1 MAYALYAPCLLI
13 AAISITLKENVI
25 STQHLPLVI
34 AGPIVRK
41 VTSNLCY
48 IWVVT
53 SSADAP
59 SLTLS
64 HDEAPIDGDRQSE
77 TICVGTHA
85 FIHLLS
91 FSASKPFSDC
101 ARISYQLHFDN
112 EEQQARWHKEQQAL
126 LYTGQS
132 TLSFHFTETPKTIL
146 HGSCRKPHFH
156 SDDALAQVDTLHEHA
171 FKQKSSFPDLL
182 LMTGDQ
188 IYADDV
194 AGPMLKAIHSVIARL
209 GLFHETLEG
218 AVVSNTQ
225 ELATHPH
232 GYYERE
238 QLLPQISTNT
248 VLSSLFFGAK
258 KKPVFTSVN
267 AQNHLIG
274 SAEIIA
280 MYLLVWSDTLWA
292 EITIDNDGIPDKYSA
307 TFDKENEALKGFVK
321 QLPQV
326 RRALAH
332 IPTYMIFDD
341 HDVTDDWNLTRGW
354 EQEVYGNPLSKR
366 MIGNALIGYLL
377 CQGWGNAPKKVTALI
392 EKVKQSTGEQGIAQH
407 DEIIDD
413 LLDFDQWHYRLDT
426 TPPIEVL
433 DTRTQRWRSES
444 DMNKPSGLMDW
455 EALCDFQHSII
466 GKESVIV
473 VSAAPIY
480 GVKVIEAI
488 QKVFT
493 FFGKALTVDAE
504 NWMAHKGTANVML
517 NIFRHYKTP
526 PEFIILSGDV
536 HYSFVYDVRLRFRR
550 NSPHI
555 TQFTCSGLK
564 NAFPDGLIKWLDRL
578 NRILYRSKS
587 PLNLFTRRRNMSV
600 KAREPSMGYGE
611 LFNGCAIGVLKISH
625 KNTDVQCKAL
635 LSNGKEVEFP
645 TSKND

>member
-1 MAYALYAPCLLI
+1 MP
-13 AAISITLKENVI
+13 
-25 STQHLPLVI
+25 QVI

-41 VTSNLCY
+41 VTSTECH

-53 SSADAP
+53 SNADSPTLNLSANEVVV
-59 SLTLS
+59 S
-64 HDEAPIDGDRQSE
+64 GNCQRE
-77 TICVGTHA
+77 TIRVGKYA

-91 FSASKPFSDC
+91 FTSSEPFDDTARIGYSLSFSDD
-101 ARISYQLHFDN
+101 A
-112 EEQQARWHKEQQAL
+112 QQASWENEQRGL
-126 LYTGQS
+126 LYDGQS
-132 TLSFHFTETPKTIL
+132 SLCFHYTETPETIL

-156 SDDALAQVDTLHEHA
+156 SDDALAQVDVLHKNA
-171 FKQKSSFPDLL
+171 FKKQNDFPDLL

-194 AGPMLKAIHSVIARL
+194 AGPMLKAIHSVIDRL
-209 GLFHETLEG
+209 GLYHEALEG
-218 AVVSNTQ
+218 AVVTNTN
-225 ELATHPH
+225 ELATHEH

-238 QLLPQISTNT
+238 QLLPQIATNT
-248 VLSSLFFGAK
+248 VLSSIFFGAK

-292 EITIDNDGIPDKYSA
+292 DINIDKDGIPPKYHA
-307 TFDKENEALKGFVK
+307 IFDKEHEALNGFVK

-377 CQGWGNAPKKVTALI
+377 CQGWGNAPKKVAPLI
-392 EKVKQSTGEQGIAQH
+392 AKVQESMGESGLNSH

-444 DMNKPSGLMDW
+444 NMNKPSGLMDW

-504 NWMAHKGTANVML
+504 NWMAHKGTANVIL

-526 PEFIILSGDV
+526 PDFIILSGDV

-578 NRILYRSKS
+578 NRVLYRSKS

-600 KAREPSMGYGE
+600 KAREPSLGYGE
-611 LFNGCAIGVLKISH
+611 LFNGCAIGVLIISQ
-625 KNTDVQCKAL
+625 KTTDVQCKAL

-645 TSKND
+645 ASKDD

>member
-1 MAYALYAPCLLI
+1 MP
-13 AAISITLKENVI
+13 
-25 STQHLPLVI
+25 QVI

-41 VTSNLCY
+41 VTSTECH

-53 SSADAP
+53 SNADSPTLNLSANEVVV
-59 SLTLS
+59 S
-64 HDEAPIDGDRQSE
+64 GNCQRE
-77 TICVGTHA
+77 TIRVGKYA

-91 FSASKPFSDC
+91 FTSSEPFEDTTRIGYSLSFSDD
-101 ARISYQLHFDN
+101 A
-112 EEQQARWHKEQQAL
+112 QQASWENEQRGL
-126 LYTGQS
+126 LYDGQS
-132 TLSFHFTETPKTIL
+132 SLCFHYTETPETIL

-156 SDDALAQVDTLHEHA
+156 SDDALAQVDVLHKNA
-171 FKQKSSFPDLL
+171 FKKQNDFPDLL

-194 AGPMLKAIHSVIARL
+194 AGPMLKAIHSVIDRL
-209 GLFHETLEG
+209 GLYHEALEG
-218 AVVSNTQ
+218 AVITNTN
-225 ELATHPH
+225 ELATHEH

-238 QLLPQISTNT
+238 QLLPQIATNT
-248 VLSSLFFGAK
+248 VLSSIFFGAK

-292 EITIDNDGIPDKYSA
+292 DINIDKDGIPPKYLA
-307 TFDKENEALKGFVK
+307 IFDKEHEALNGFVK

-332 IPTYMIFDD
+332 IPSYMIFDD

-377 CQGWGNAPKKVTALI
+377 CQGWGNAPKKVAPLI
-392 EKVKQSTGEQGIAQH
+392 AKVQESMGESGLNSH

-444 DMNKPSGLMDW
+444 NMNKPSGLMDW

-466 GKESVIV
+466 GKKSVIV

-504 NWMAHKGTANVML
+504 NWMAHKGTANVIL

-526 PEFIILSGDV
+526 PDFIILSGDV

-578 NRILYRSKS
+578 NRVLYRSKS

-600 KAREPSMGYGE
+600 KAREPSLGYGE
-611 LFNGCAIGVLKISH
+611 LFNGCAIGVLKISQ

-645 TSKND
+645 ASKDD

>member
-1 MAYALYAPCLLI
+1 MP
-13 AAISITLKENVI
+13 
-25 STQHLPLVI
+25 QVI

-41 VTSNLCY
+41 VTSTECH

-53 SSADAP
+53 SNADSPALNLSANEVVV
-59 SLTLS
+59 S
-64 HDEAPIDGDRQSE
+64 GNCQRE
-77 TICVGTHA
+77 TIRVGKYA

-91 FSASKPFSDC
+91 FTSSEPFEDTARIGYSLSFSDD
-101 ARISYQLHFDN
+101 A
-112 EEQQARWHKEQQAL
+112 QQASWENEQRGL
-126 LYTGQS
+126 LYDGQS
-132 TLSFHFTETPKTIL
+132 SLCFHYTETPETIL

-156 SDDALAQVDTLHEHA
+156 SDDALAQVDVLHKNA
-171 FKQKSSFPDLL
+171 FKKQNDFPDLL

-194 AGPMLKAIHSVIARL
+194 AGPMLKAIHSVIDRL
-209 GLFHETLEG
+209 GLYHEALEG
-218 AVVSNTQ
+218 AVVTNTN
-225 ELATHPH
+225 ELATHEH

-238 QLLPQISTNT
+238 QLLPQIATNT
-248 VLSSLFFGAK
+248 VLSSIFFGAK

-292 EITIDNDGIPDKYSA
+292 DINIDKDGIPPKYHVI
-307 TFDKENEALKGFVK
+307 FDKEHEALNGFVK

-377 CQGWGNAPKKVTALI
+377 CQGWGNAPKKVAPLI
-392 EKVKQSTGEQGIAQH
+392 AKVQESMGESGLNSH

-444 DMNKPSGLMDW
+444 NMNKPSGLMDW

-504 NWMAHKGTANVML
+504 NWMAHKGTANVIL

-526 PEFIILSGDV
+526 PDFIILSGDV

-578 NRILYRSKS
+578 NRVLYRSKS

-600 KAREPSMGYGE
+600 KAREPSLGYGE
-611 LFNGCAIGVLKISH
+611 LFNGCAIGVLKISQ

-645 TSKND
+645 ASKDD

>member
-1 MAYALYAPCLLI
+1 
-13 AAISITLKENVI
+13 
-25 STQHLPLVI
+25 LPQVI

-41 VTSNLCY
+41 VTSTECH

-53 SSADAP
+53 SNADSPALNLSANEVVV
-59 SLTLS
+59 S
-64 HDEAPIDGDRQSE
+64 GNCQRE
-77 TICVGTHA
+77 TIRVGKYA

-91 FSASKPFSDC
+91 FTSSEPFEDTARIGYSLSFSDD
-101 ARISYQLHFDN
+101 A
-112 EEQQARWHKEQQAL
+112 QQASWENEQRGL
-126 LYTGQS
+126 LYDGQS
-132 TLSFHFTETPKTIL
+132 SLCFHYTETPETIL

-156 SDDALAQVDTLHEHA
+156 SDDALAQVDVLHKNA
-171 FKQKSSFPDLL
+171 FKKQNDFPDLL

-194 AGPMLKAIHSVIARL
+194 AGPMLKAIHSVIDRL
-209 GLFHETLEG
+209 GLYHEALEG
-218 AVVSNTQ
+218 AVVTNTN
-225 ELATHPH
+225 ELATHEH

-238 QLLPQISTNT
+238 QLLPQIATNT
-248 VLSSLFFGAK
+248 VLSSIFFGAK

-292 EITIDNDGIPDKYSA
+292 DINIDKDGIPPKYHVI
-307 TFDKENEALKGFVK
+307 FDKEHEALNGFVK

-377 CQGWGNAPKKVTALI
+377 CQGWGNAPKKVAPLI
-392 EKVKQSTGEQGIAQH
+392 AKVQESMGESGLNSH

-444 DMNKPSGLMDW
+444 NMNKPSGLMDW

-504 NWMAHKGTANVML
+504 NWMAHKGTANVIL

-526 PEFIILSGDV
+526 PDFIILSGDV

-578 NRILYRSKS
+578 NRVLYRSKS

-600 KAREPSMGYGE
+600 KAREPSLGYGE
-611 LFNGCAIGVLKISH
+611 LFNGCAIGVLKISQ

-645 TSKND
+645 ASKDD

>member
-1 MAYALYAPCLLI
+1 MP
-13 AAISITLKENVI
+13 
-25 STQHLPLVI
+25 QVI

-41 VTSNLCY
+41 VTSTECH

-53 SSADAP
+53 SNADSPTLNLSANEVVV
-59 SLTLS
+59 S
-64 HDEAPIDGDRQSE
+64 GNCQRE
-77 TICVGTHA
+77 TIRVGKYA

-91 FSASKPFSDC
+91 FTSSEPFEDTARIGYSLSFSDD
-101 ARISYQLHFDN
+101 A
-112 EEQQARWHKEQQAL
+112 QQASWENEQRGL
-126 LYTGQS
+126 LYDGQPS
-132 TLSFHFTETPKTIL
+132 LCFHYTETPETIL

-156 SDDALAQVDTLHEHA
+156 SDDALAQVDVLHKNA
-171 FKQKSSFPDLL
+171 FKKQDDFPDLL

-194 AGPMLKAIHSVIARL
+194 AGPMLKAIHSVIDRL
-209 GLFHETLEG
+209 GLYHEALEG
-218 AVVSNTQ
+218 AVVTNTN
-225 ELATHPH
+225 ELATHEH

-238 QLLPQISTNT
+238 QLLPQIATNT
-248 VLSSLFFGAK
+248 VLSSIFFGAK

-274 SAEIIA
+274 SSEIIA

-292 EITIDNDGIPDKYSA
+292 DINIDKDGLPPKYHA
-307 TFDKENEALKGFVK
+307 IFDKEHEALNGFVK

-377 CQGWGNAPKKVTALI
+377 CQGWGNAPKKVAPLI
-392 EKVKQSTGEQGIAQH
+392 AKVQESMGESGLNSH

-444 DMNKPSGLMDW
+444 NMNKPSGLMDW

-504 NWMAHKGTANVML
+504 NWMAHKGTANVIL

-526 PEFIILSGDV
+526 PDFIILSGDV

-578 NRILYRSKS
+578 NRVLYRSKS

-600 KAREPSMGYGE
+600 KAREPSLGYGE
-611 LFNGCAIGVLKISH
+611 LFNGCAIGVLKISQ

-645 TSKND
+645 ASKDD

>member
-1 MAYALYAPCLLI
+1 MP
-13 AAISITLKENVI
+13 
-25 STQHLPLVI
+25 QVI

-41 VTSNLCY
+41 VTSTECH

-53 SSADAP
+53 SNADSPALNLSANEVVV
-59 SLTLS
+59 S
-64 HDEAPIDGDRQSE
+64 GNCQRE
-77 TICVGTHA
+77 TIRVGKYA

-91 FSASKPFSDC
+91 FTSSEPFEDTARIGYSLSFSDD
-101 ARISYQLHFDN
+101 A
-112 EEQQARWHKEQQAL
+112 QQASWENEQRGL
-126 LYTGQS
+126 LYDGQS
-132 TLSFHFTETPKTIL
+132 SLCFHYTETPETIL

-156 SDDALAQVDTLHEHA
+156 SDDALAQVDVLHKNA
-171 FKQKSSFPDLL
+171 FKKQNDFPDLL

-194 AGPMLKAIHSVIARL
+194 AGPMLKAIHSVIDRL
-209 GLFHETLEG
+209 GLYHEALEG
-218 AVVSNTQ
+218 AVVTNTN
-225 ELATHPH
+225 ELATHEH

-238 QLLPQISTNT
+238 QLLPQIATNT
-248 VLSSLFFGAK
+248 VLSSIFFGAK

-292 EITIDNDGIPDKYSA
+292 DINIDKDGIPPKYHA
-307 TFDKENEALKGFVK
+307 IFDKEHEALNGFVK

-377 CQGWGNAPKKVTALI
+377 CQGWGNAPKKVAPLI
-392 EKVKQSTGEQGIAQH
+392 AKVQESMGESGLNSH

-444 DMNKPSGLMDW
+444 NMNKPSGLMDW

-466 GKESVIV
+466 GKKSVIV

-504 NWMAHKGTANVML
+504 NWMAHKGTANVIL

-526 PEFIILSGDV
+526 PDFIILSGDV

-578 NRILYRSKS
+578 NRVLYRSKS

-600 KAREPSMGYGE
+600 KAREPSLGYGE
-611 LFNGCAIGVLKISH
+611 LFNGCAIGVLKISQ

-635 LSNGKEVEFP
+635 LSNGNEVEFP
-645 TSKND
+645 ASKDD

>member
-1 MAYALYAPCLLI
+1 M
-13 AAISITLKENVI
+13 T
-25 STQHLPLVI
+25 STECH
-34 AGPIVRK
+34 
-41 VTSNLCY
+41 

-53 SSADAP
+53 SNADSPTLNLSANEVVV
-59 SLTLS
+59 S
-64 HDEAPIDGDRQSE
+64 GNCQRE
-77 TICVGTHA
+77 TIRVGKYA

-91 FSASKPFSDC
+91 FTSSEPFEDTARIGYSLSFSDD
-101 ARISYQLHFDN
+101 A
-112 EEQQARWHKEQQAL
+112 QQASWENEQRGL
-126 LYTGQS
+126 LYDGQS
-132 TLSFHFTETPKTIL
+132 SLCFHYTETPETIL

-156 SDDALAQVDTLHEHA
+156 SDDALAQVDVLHKNA
-171 FKQKSSFPDLL
+171 FKKQNDFPDLL

-194 AGPMLKAIHSVIARL
+194 AGPMLKAIHSVIDRL
-209 GLFHETLEG
+209 GLYHEALEG
-218 AVVSNTQ
+218 AVVTNTN
-225 ELATHPH
+225 ELATHEH

-238 QLLPQISTNT
+238 QLLPQIATNT
-248 VLSSLFFGAK
+248 VLSSIFFGAK

-292 EITIDNDGIPDKYSA
+292 DINIDKDGIPPKYHA
-307 TFDKENEALKGFVK
+307 IFDKEHEALNGFVK

-377 CQGWGNAPKKVTALI
+377 CQGWGNAPKKVAPLI
-392 EKVKQSTGEQGIAQH
+392 AKVQESMGESGLNSH
-407 DEIIDD
+407 DEVIDD

-444 DMNKPSGLMDW
+444 NMNKPSGLMDW

-504 NWMAHKGTANVML
+504 NWMAHKGTANVIL

-526 PEFIILSGDV
+526 PDFIILSGDV

-578 NRILYRSKS
+578 NRVLYRSKS

-600 KAREPSMGYGE
+600 KAREPSLGYGE
-611 LFNGCAIGVLKISH
+611 LFNGCAIGVLKISQ

-645 TSKND
+645 ASKDD

>member
-1 MAYALYAPCLLI
+1 M
-13 AAISITLKENVI
+13 SEESVI
-25 STQHLPLVI
+25 STQQLPQVI

-41 VTSNLCY
+41 VTSNSCHVWL
-48 IWVVT
+48 V
-53 SSADAP
+53 SSNADAP
-59 SLTLS
+59 SLSLS
-64 HDEAPIDGDRQSE
+64 HGDSVLAGDSQSD
-77 TICVGTHA
+77 TVRVGKHA
-85 FIHLLS
+85 FIHLVT
-91 FSASKPFSDC
+91 FSASTSFKDRE
-101 ARISYQLHFDN
+101 RINYKLIFNDH
-112 EEQQARWHKEQQAL
+112 QQQNAWEKEQRAL
-126 LYTGQS
+126 LYKDQAS
-132 TLSFHFTETPKTIL
+132 LSFHYTGTPETIL

-156 SDDALAQVDTLHEHA
+156 GDDALVQVDNLHKIA
-171 FKQKSSFPDLL
+171 FEEKASFPDLL

-194 AGPMLKAIHSVIARL
+194 AGPMLKAIHCVIARL
-209 GLFHETLEG
+209 GLYHEALEG
-218 AVVSNTQ
+218 AVVNNTSD
-225 ELATHPH
+225 LATHEH
-232 GYYERE
+232 GFYERE
-238 QLLPQISTNT
+238 QLLPQIATNT
-248 VLSSLFFGAK
+248 VLSSIFFGAK

-280 MYLLVWSDTLWA
+280 MYLLVWSDTLWPD
-292 EITIDNDGIPDKYSA
+292 IVIDKDGIPEKYNA
-307 TFDKENEALKGFVK
+307 IFDKENEALTGFVK
-321 QLPQV
+321 PLLQV

-332 IPTYMIFDD
+332 VPTYMIFDD

-377 CQGWGNAPKKVTALI
+377 CQGWGNAPEKVTSLI
-392 EKVKQSTGEQGIAQH
+392 QKVKASLDKQGLAAHNGIV
-407 DEIIDD
+407 DE
-413 LLDFDQWHYRLDT
+413 LLDFDQWHYRIDT

-444 DMNKPSGLMDW
+444 NMNKPSGLMDW

-504 NWMAHKGTANVML
+504 NWMAHKGTANVIL

-578 NRILYRSKS
+578 NRVLYRSKS
-587 PLNLFTRRRNMSV
+587 PLNVFTRRRNMSV

-611 LFNGCAIGVLKISH
+611 LFNGCAIGVLKISQ

-645 TSKND
+645 TSKDD

>member
-1 MAYALYAPCLLI
+1 MP
-13 AAISITLKENVI
+13 
-25 STQHLPLVI
+25 QVI

-41 VTSNLCY
+41 VTSTECH

-53 SSADAP
+53 SNADSPTLNLSANEVVV
-59 SLTLS
+59 S
-64 HDEAPIDGDRQSE
+64 GNCQRE
-77 TICVGTHA
+77 TIRVGKYA

-91 FSASKPFSDC
+91 FTSSEPFEDTARIGYSLSFSDD
-101 ARISYQLHFDN
+101 A
-112 EEQQARWHKEQQAL
+112 QQASWENEQRGL
-126 LYTGQS
+126 LYDGQS
-132 TLSFHFTETPKTIL
+132 SLCFHYTETPETIL

-156 SDDALAQVDTLHEHA
+156 SDDALAQVDVLHKNA
-171 FKQKSSFPDLL
+171 FKKQNDFPDLL

-194 AGPMLKAIHSVIARL
+194 AGPMLKAIHSVIDRL
-209 GLFHETLEG
+209 GLYHEALEG
-218 AVVSNTQ
+218 AVVTNTN
-225 ELATHPH
+225 ELATHEH

-238 QLLPQISTNT
+238 QLLPQIATNT
-248 VLSSLFFGAK
+248 VLSSIFFGAK

-292 EITIDNDGIPDKYSA
+292 DINIDKDGIPPKYHA
-307 TFDKENEALKGFVK
+307 IFDKEHEALNGFVK

-377 CQGWGNAPKKVTALI
+377 CQGWGNAPKKVAPLI
-392 EKVKQSTGEQGIAQH
+392 AKVQESMEESGLNSH
-407 DEIIDD
+407 DEIIDE

-444 DMNKPSGLMDW
+444 NMNKPSGLMDW

-504 NWMAHKGTANVML
+504 NWMAHKGTANVIL

-526 PEFIILSGDV
+526 PDFIILSGDV

-578 NRILYRSKS
+578 NRVLYRSKS

-600 KAREPSMGYGE
+600 KAREPSLGYGE
-611 LFNGCAIGVLKISH
+611 LFNGCAIGVLKISQ

-645 TSKND
+645 ASKDD

>member
-1 MAYALYAPCLLI
+1 M
-13 AAISITLKENVI
+13 T
-25 STQHLPLVI
+25 STECH
-34 AGPIVRK
+34 
-41 VTSNLCY
+41 

-53 SSADAP
+53 SNADSPALNLSANEVVV
-59 SLTLS
+59 S
-64 HDEAPIDGDRQSE
+64 GNCQRE
-77 TICVGTHA
+77 TIRVGKYA

-91 FSASKPFSDC
+91 FTSSEPFEDTARIGYSLSFSDD
-101 ARISYQLHFDN
+101 A
-112 EEQQARWHKEQQAL
+112 QQASWENEQRGL
-126 LYTGQS
+126 LYDGQPS
-132 TLSFHFTETPKTIL
+132 LCFHYTETPETIL

-156 SDDALAQVDTLHEHA
+156 SDDALAQVDVLHKNA
-171 FKQKSSFPDLL
+171 FKKQNDFPDLL

-194 AGPMLKAIHSVIARL
+194 AGPMLKAIHSVIDRL
-209 GLFHETLEG
+209 GLYHEALEG
-218 AVVSNTQ
+218 AVVTNTN
-225 ELATHPH
+225 ELATHEH

-238 QLLPQISTNT
+238 QLLPQIATNT
-248 VLSSLFFGAK
+248 VLSSIFFGAK

-292 EITIDNDGIPDKYSA
+292 DINIDKDGIPPKYHA
-307 TFDKENEALKGFVK
+307 IFDKEHESLNGFVK

-377 CQGWGNAPKKVTALI
+377 CQGWGNAPKKVAPLI
-392 EKVKQSTGEQGIAQH
+392 AKVQESMGESGLNSH

-444 DMNKPSGLMDW
+444 NMNKPSGLMDW

-504 NWMAHKGTANVML
+504 NWMAHKGTANVIL

-526 PEFIILSGDV
+526 PDFIILSGDV

-564 NAFPDGLIKWLDRL
+564 NAFPDELIKWLDRL
-578 NRILYRSKS
+578 NRVLYRSKS

-600 KAREPSMGYGE
+600 KAREPSLGYGE
-611 LFNGCAIGVLKISH
+611 LFNGCAIGVLKISQ

-645 TSKND
+645 ASKDD

>member
-1 MAYALYAPCLLI
+1 
-13 AAISITLKENVI
+13 
-25 STQHLPLVI
+25 LPQVI

-41 VTSNLCY
+41 VTSTECH

-53 SSADAP
+53 SNADSPTLNLSANEVVV
-59 SLTLS
+59 S
-64 HDEAPIDGDRQSE
+64 GNCQRE
-77 TICVGTHA
+77 TIRVGKYA

-91 FSASKPFSDC
+91 FTSSEPFEDTARIGYSLSFSDD
-101 ARISYQLHFDN
+101 A
-112 EEQQARWHKEQQAL
+112 QQASWENEQRGL
-126 LYTGQS
+126 LYDGQS
-132 TLSFHFTETPKTIL
+132 SLCFHYTETPETIL

-156 SDDALAQVDTLHEHA
+156 SDDALAQVDVLHKNA
-171 FKQKSSFPDLL
+171 FKKQNDFPDLL

-194 AGPMLKAIHSVIARL
+194 AGPMLKAIHSVIDRL
-209 GLFHETLEG
+209 GLYHEALEG
-218 AVVSNTQ
+218 AVVTNTN
-225 ELATHPH
+225 ELATHEH

-238 QLLPQISTNT
+238 QLLPQIATNT
-248 VLSSLFFGAK
+248 VLSSIFFGAK

-292 EITIDNDGIPDKYSA
+292 DINIDKDGIPPKYHA
-307 TFDKENEALKGFVK
+307 IFDKEHEALNGFVK

-377 CQGWGNAPKKVTALI
+377 CQGWGNAPKKVAPLI
-392 EKVKQSTGEQGIAQH
+392 AKVQESMGESGLNSH
-407 DEIIDD
+407 DEIIDE

-444 DMNKPSGLMDW
+444 NMNKPSGLMDW

-504 NWMAHKGTANVML
+504 NWMAHKGTANVIL

-526 PEFIILSGDV
+526 PDFIILSGDV

-578 NRILYRSKS
+578 NRVLYRSKS

-600 KAREPSMGYGE
+600 KAREPSLGYGE
-611 LFNGCAIGVLKISH
+611 LFNGCAIGVLKISQ

-645 TSKND
+645 ASKDD

>member
-1 MAYALYAPCLLI
+1 M
-13 AAISITLKENVI
+13 T
-25 STQHLPLVI
+25 STECH
-34 AGPIVRK
+34 
-41 VTSNLCY
+41 

-53 SSADAP
+53 SNADSPTLNLSANEVVV
-59 SLTLS
+59 S
-64 HDEAPIDGDRQSE
+64 GNCQRE
-77 TICVGTHA
+77 TIRVGKYA

-91 FSASKPFSDC
+91 FTSSEPFEDTARIGYSLSFSDD
-101 ARISYQLHFDN
+101 A
-112 EEQQARWHKEQQAL
+112 QQASWENEQRGL
-126 LYTGQS
+126 LYDGQS
-132 TLSFHFTETPKTIL
+132 SLCFHYTETPETIL

-156 SDDALAQVDTLHEHA
+156 SDDALAQVDVLHKNA
-171 FKQKSSFPDLL
+171 FKKENDFPDLL

-194 AGPMLKAIHSVIARL
+194 AGPMLKAIHSVIDRL
-209 GLFHETLEG
+209 GLYHEALEG
-218 AVVSNTQ
+218 AVVTNTN
-225 ELATHPH
+225 ELATHEH

-238 QLLPQISTNT
+238 QLLPQIATNT
-248 VLSSLFFGAK
+248 VLSSIFFGAK

-292 EITIDNDGIPDKYSA
+292 DINIDKDGIPPKYHA
-307 TFDKENEALKGFVK
+307 IFDKEHEALNGFVK

-377 CQGWGNAPKKVTALI
+377 CQGWGNAPKKVAPLI
-392 EKVKQSTGEQGIAQH
+392 AKVQESMGESGLNSH

-444 DMNKPSGLMDW
+444 NMNKPSGLMDW

-504 NWMAHKGTANVML
+504 NWMAHKGTANVIL

-526 PEFIILSGDV
+526 PDFIILSGDV

-578 NRILYRSKS
+578 NRVLYRSKS

-600 KAREPSMGYGE
+600 KAREPSLGYGE
-611 LFNGCAIGVLKISH
+611 LFNGCAIGVLKISQ
-625 KNTDVQCKAL
+625 KTTDVQCKAL

-645 TSKND
+645 ASKDD

>member
-1 MAYALYAPCLLI
+1 M
-13 AAISITLKENVI
+13 T
-25 STQHLPLVI
+25 STECH
-34 AGPIVRK
+34 
-41 VTSNLCY
+41 

-53 SSADAP
+53 SNADSPALNLSANEVVV
-59 SLTLS
+59 S
-64 HDEAPIDGDRQSE
+64 GNCQRE
-77 TICVGTHA
+77 TIRVGKYA

-91 FSASKPFSDC
+91 FTSSEPFEDTARIGYSLSFSDD
-101 ARISYQLHFDN
+101 A
-112 EEQQARWHKEQQAL
+112 QQASWENEQRGL
-126 LYTGQS
+126 LYDGQPS
-132 TLSFHFTETPKTIL
+132 LCFHYTETPETIL

-156 SDDALAQVDTLHEHA
+156 SDDALAQVDVLHKNA
-171 FKQKSSFPDLL
+171 FKKQNDFPDLL

-194 AGPMLKAIHSVIARL
+194 AGPMLKAIHSVIDRL
-209 GLFHETLEG
+209 GLYHEALEG
-218 AVVSNTQ
+218 AVVTNTN
-225 ELATHPH
+225 ELATHEH

-238 QLLPQISTNT
+238 QLLPQIATNT
-248 VLSSLFFGAK
+248 VLSSIFFGAK

-292 EITIDNDGIPDKYSA
+292 DINIDKDGIPPKYHA
-307 TFDKENEALKGFVK
+307 IFDKEHEALNGFVK

-377 CQGWGNAPKKVTALI
+377 CQGWGNAPKKVAPLI
-392 EKVKQSTGEQGIAQH
+392 AKVQESMGESGLNSH

-444 DMNKPSGLMDW
+444 NMNKPSGLMDW

-466 GKESVIV
+466 GKKSVIV

-504 NWMAHKGTANVML
+504 NWMAHKGTANVIL

-526 PEFIILSGDV
+526 PDFIILSGDV

-578 NRILYRSKS
+578 NRVLYRSKS

-600 KAREPSMGYGE
+600 KAREPSLGYGE
-611 LFNGCAIGVLKISH
+611 LFNGCAIGVLKISQ

-645 TSKND
+645 ASKDD

>member
-1 MAYALYAPCLLI
+1 MP
-13 AAISITLKENVI
+13 
-25 STQHLPLVI
+25 QVI

-41 VTSNLCY
+41 VTSTECH

-53 SSADAP
+53 SNADSPTLNLSANEVVV
-59 SLTLS
+59 S
-64 HDEAPIDGDRQSE
+64 GNCQRE
-77 TICVGTHA
+77 TIRVGKYA

-91 FSASKPFSDC
+91 FTSSEPFEDTARIGYSLSFSDD
-101 ARISYQLHFDN
+101 A
-112 EEQQARWHKEQQAL
+112 QQASWENEQRGL
-126 LYTGQS
+126 LYDGQPS
-132 TLSFHFTETPKTIL
+132 LCFHYTETPETIL

-156 SDDALAQVDTLHEHA
+156 SDDALAQVDVLHKNA
-171 FKQKSSFPDLL
+171 FKKQNDFPDLL

-194 AGPMLKAIHSVIARL
+194 AGPMLKAIHSVIDRL
-209 GLFHETLEG
+209 GLYHEALEG
-218 AVVSNTQ
+218 AVVTNTN
-225 ELATHPH
+225 ELATHEY

-238 QLLPQISTNT
+238 QLLPQIATNT
-248 VLSSLFFGAK
+248 VLSSIFFGAK

-274 SAEIIA
+274 SAEIFA

-292 EITIDNDGIPDKYSA
+292 DINIDKDGIPPKYHA
-307 TFDKENEALKGFVK
+307 IFDKEHEALNGFVK

-377 CQGWGNAPKKVTALI
+377 CQGWGNAPKKVAPLI
-392 EKVKQSTGEQGIAQH
+392 AKVQESMGESGLNSH

-444 DMNKPSGLMDW
+444 NMNKPSGLMDW

-504 NWMAHKGTANVML
+504 NWMAHKGTANVIL

-526 PEFIILSGDV
+526 PDFIILSGDV

-578 NRILYRSKS
+578 NRVLYRSKS

-600 KAREPSMGYGE
+600 KAREPSLGYGE
-611 LFNGCAIGVLKISH
+611 LFNGCAIGVLKISQ

-645 TSKND
+645 ASKDD

>member
-1 MAYALYAPCLLI
+1 
-13 AAISITLKENVI
+13 
-25 STQHLPLVI
+25 LPQVI

-41 VTSNLCY
+41 VTSTECH

-53 SSADAP
+53 SNADSPTLNLSANEVVV
-59 SLTLS
+59 S
-64 HDEAPIDGDRQSE
+64 GNCQRE
-77 TICVGTHA
+77 TIRVGKYA

-91 FSASKPFSDC
+91 FTSSEPFEDTARIGYSLSFSDD
-101 ARISYQLHFDN
+101 A
-112 EEQQARWHKEQQAL
+112 QQASWENEQRGL
-126 LYTGQS
+126 LYDGQPS
-132 TLSFHFTETPKTIL
+132 LCFHYTETPETIL

-156 SDDALAQVDTLHEHA
+156 SDDALAQVDVLHKNA
-171 FKQKSSFPDLL
+171 FKKQNDFPDLL

-194 AGPMLKAIHSVIARL
+194 AGPMLKAIHSVIDRL
-209 GLFHETLEG
+209 GLYHEALEG
-218 AVVSNTQ
+218 AVVTNTN
-225 ELATHPH
+225 ELATHEH

-238 QLLPQISTNT
+238 QLLPQIATNT
-248 VLSSLFFGAK
+248 VLSSIFFGAK

-292 EITIDNDGIPDKYSA
+292 DINIDKDGIPQKYHA
-307 TFDKENEALKGFVK
+307 IFDKEHEALNGFVK

-377 CQGWGNAPKKVTALI
+377 CQGWGNAPKKVAPLI
-392 EKVKQSTGEQGIAQH
+392 AKVQESMGESGLNSH

-444 DMNKPSGLMDW
+444 NMNKPSGLMDW

-504 NWMAHKGTANVML
+504 NWMAHKGTANVIL

-526 PEFIILSGDV
+526 PDFIILSGDV

-578 NRILYRSKS
+578 NRVLYRSKS

-600 KAREPSMGYGE
+600 KAREPSLGYGE
-611 LFNGCAIGVLKISH
+611 LFNGCAIGVLKISQ

-645 TSKND
+645 ASKDD

>member
-1 MAYALYAPCLLI
+1 MP
-13 AAISITLKENVI
+13 
-25 STQHLPLVI
+25 QVI

-41 VTSNLCY
+41 VTSTECH

-53 SSADAP
+53 SNADSPALNLSANEVVV
-59 SLTLS
+59 S
-64 HDEAPIDGDRQSE
+64 GNCQRE
-77 TICVGTHA
+77 TIRVGKYA

-91 FSASKPFSDC
+91 FTSSEPFEDTARIGYSLSFSDD
-101 ARISYQLHFDN
+101 A
-112 EEQQARWHKEQQAL
+112 QQASWEVEQRGL
-126 LYTGQS
+126 LYDGQS
-132 TLSFHFTETPKTIL
+132 SLCFHYTETPETIL

-156 SDDALAQVDTLHEHA
+156 SDDALAQVDVLHKNA
-171 FKQKSSFPDLL
+171 FKKQNDFPDLL

-194 AGPMLKAIHSVIARL
+194 AGPMLKAIHSVIDRL
-209 GLFHETLEG
+209 GLYHEALEG
-218 AVVSNTQ
+218 AVVTNTN
-225 ELATHPH
+225 ELATHEH

-238 QLLPQISTNT
+238 QLLPQIATNT
-248 VLSSLFFGAK
+248 VLSSIFFGAK

-292 EITIDNDGIPDKYSA
+292 DINIDKDGIPPKYHA
-307 TFDKENEALKGFVK
+307 IFDKEHEALNGFVK

-377 CQGWGNAPKKVTALI
+377 CQGWGNAPKKVAPLI
-392 EKVKQSTGEQGIAQH
+392 AKVQESMGESGLNSH

-444 DMNKPSGLMDW
+444 NMNKPSGLMDW

-466 GKESVIV
+466 GKKSVIV

-504 NWMAHKGTANVML
+504 NWMAHKGTANVIL

-526 PEFIILSGDV
+526 PDFIILSGDV

-578 NRILYRSKS
+578 NRVLYRSKS

-600 KAREPSMGYGE
+600 KAREPSLGYGE
-611 LFNGCAIGVLKISH
+611 LFNGCAIGVLKISQ

-645 TSKND
+645 ASKDD

>member
-1 MAYALYAPCLLI
+1 M
-13 AAISITLKENVI
+13 T
-25 STQHLPLVI
+25 STECH
-34 AGPIVRK
+34 
-41 VTSNLCY
+41 

-53 SSADAP
+53 SNADSPTLNLSANEVVV
-59 SLTLS
+59 S
-64 HDEAPIDGDRQSE
+64 GNCQRE
-77 TICVGTHA
+77 TIRVGKYA

-91 FSASKPFSDC
+91 FTSSEPFKDTARIGYSLSFSDD
-101 ARISYQLHFDN
+101 A
-112 EEQQARWHKEQQAL
+112 QQASWENEQRGL
-126 LYTGQS
+126 LYDGQS
-132 TLSFHFTETPKTIL
+132 SLCFHYTETPETIL

-156 SDDALAQVDTLHEHA
+156 SDDALAQVDVLHKNA
-171 FKQKSSFPDLL
+171 FKKQNDFPDLL

-194 AGPMLKAIHSVIARL
+194 AGPMLKAIHSVIDRL
-209 GLFHETLEG
+209 GLYHEALEG
-218 AVVSNTQ
+218 AVVTNTN
-225 ELATHPH
+225 ELATHEH

-238 QLLPQISTNT
+238 QLLPQIATNT
-248 VLSSLFFGAK
+248 VLSSIFFGAK

-292 EITIDNDGIPDKYSA
+292 DINIDKDGIPPKYHA
-307 TFDKENEALKGFVK
+307 IFDKEHEALNGFVK

-377 CQGWGNAPKKVTALI
+377 CQGWGNAPKKVAPLI
-392 EKVKQSTGEQGIAQH
+392 AKVQESMGESGLNSH

-444 DMNKPSGLMDW
+444 NMNKPSGLMDW

-504 NWMAHKGTANVML
+504 NWMAHKGTANVIL

-526 PEFIILSGDV
+526 PDFIILSGDV

-578 NRILYRSKS
+578 NRVLYRSKS

-600 KAREPSMGYGE
+600 KAREPSLGYGE
-611 LFNGCAIGVLKISH
+611 LFNGCAIGVLKISQ

-645 TSKND
+645 ASKDD

>member
-1 MAYALYAPCLLI
+1 M
-13 AAISITLKENVI
+13 T
-25 STQHLPLVI
+25 STECH
-34 AGPIVRK
+34 
-41 VTSNLCY
+41 

-53 SSADAP
+53 SNADSPTLNLSANEVVV
-59 SLTLS
+59 S
-64 HDEAPIDGDRQSE
+64 GNCQRE
-77 TICVGTHA
+77 TIRVGKYA

-91 FSASKPFSDC
+91 FTSSEPFDDTARIGYSLSFSDD
-101 ARISYQLHFDN
+101 A
-112 EEQQARWHKEQQAL
+112 QQASWENEQRGL
-126 LYTGQS
+126 LYDGQS
-132 TLSFHFTETPKTIL
+132 SLCFHYTETPETIL

-156 SDDALAQVDTLHEHA
+156 SDDALAQVDVLHKNA
-171 FKQKSSFPDLL
+171 FKKQNDFPDLL

-194 AGPMLKAIHSVIARL
+194 AGPMLKAIHSVIDRL
-209 GLFHETLEG
+209 GLYHEALEG
-218 AVVSNTQ
+218 AVVTNTN
-225 ELATHPH
+225 ELATHEH

-238 QLLPQISTNT
+238 QLLPQIATNT
-248 VLSSLFFGAK
+248 VLSSIFFGAK

-274 SAEIIA
+274 SAESIA

-292 EITIDNDGIPDKYSA
+292 DINIDKDGIPPKYHA
-307 TFDKENEALKGFVK
+307 IFDKEHEALNGFVK

-377 CQGWGNAPKKVTALI
+377 CQGWGNAPKKVAPLI
-392 EKVKQSTGEQGIAQH
+392 AKVQKSMGESGLNSH
-407 DEIIDD
+407 DEIIDE

-444 DMNKPSGLMDW
+444 NMNKPSGLMDW

-504 NWMAHKGTANVML
+504 NWMAHKGTANVIL

-526 PEFIILSGDV
+526 PDFIILSGDV

-578 NRILYRSKS
+578 NRVLYRSKS

-600 KAREPSMGYGE
+600 KAREPSLGYGE
-611 LFNGCAIGVLKISH
+611 LFNGCAIGVLKISQ

-645 TSKND
+645 ASKDD

>member
-1 MAYALYAPCLLI
+1 MP
-13 AAISITLKENVI
+13 
-25 STQHLPLVI
+25 QVI
-34 AGPIVRK
+34 AGPIVRR
-41 VTSNLCY
+41 VTSTECH

-53 SSADAP
+53 SNADSPALNLSANEVVV
-59 SLTLS
+59 S
-64 HDEAPIDGDRQSE
+64 GNCQRE
-77 TICVGTHA
+77 TVRVGKYA

-91 FSASKPFSDC
+91 FTSSEPFEDTARIGYSLSFSDD
-101 ARISYQLHFDN
+101 A
-112 EEQQARWHKEQQAL
+112 QQASWEDEQRGL
-126 LYTGQS
+126 LYDGQS
-132 TLSFHFTETPKTIL
+132 SLCFHYTETPETIL

-156 SDDALAQVDTLHEHA
+156 SDDALAQVDVLHKNA
-171 FKQKSSFPDLL
+171 FKKQNDFPDLL

-194 AGPMLKAIHSVIARL
+194 AGPMLKAIHSVIDRL
-209 GLFHETLEG
+209 GLYHEALEG
-218 AVVSNTQ
+218 AVVTNTN
-225 ELATHPH
+225 ELATHEH

-238 QLLPQISTNT
+238 QLLPQIATNT
-248 VLSSLFFGAK
+248 VLSSIFFGAK

-292 EITIDNDGIPDKYSA
+292 DINIDKDGIPPKYHA
-307 TFDKENEALKGFVK
+307 IFDKEHEALNGFVK

-377 CQGWGNAPKKVTALI
+377 CQGWGNAPKKVAPLI
-392 EKVKQSTGEQGIAQH
+392 AKVQESMGESGLNSH

-444 DMNKPSGLMDW
+444 NMNKPSGLMDW

-504 NWMAHKGTANVML
+504 NWMAHKGTANVIL

-526 PEFIILSGDV
+526 PDFIILSGDV

-578 NRILYRSKS
+578 NRVLYRSKS

-600 KAREPSMGYGE
+600 KAREPSLGYGE
-611 LFNGCAIGVLKISH
+611 LFNGCAIGVLKISQ

-635 LSNGKEVEFP
+635 LSNGNEVEFP
-645 TSKND
+645 ASKDD

>member
-1 MAYALYAPCLLI
+1 MP
-13 AAISITLKENVI
+13 
-25 STQHLPLVI
+25 QVI

-41 VTSNLCY
+41 VTSTECH

-53 SSADAP
+53 SNADSPTLNLSANEVVV
-59 SLTLS
+59 S
-64 HDEAPIDGDRQSE
+64 GNCQRE
-77 TICVGTHA
+77 TIRVGKYA

-91 FSASKPFSDC
+91 FTSSEPFEDTARIGYSLSFSDD
-101 ARISYQLHFDN
+101 A
-112 EEQQARWHKEQQAL
+112 QQASWENEQRGL
-126 LYTGQS
+126 LYDGQS
-132 TLSFHFTETPKTIL
+132 SLCFHYTETPETIL

-156 SDDALAQVDTLHEHA
+156 SDDALAQVDVLHKNA
-171 FKQKSSFPDLL
+171 FKKQNDFPDLL

-194 AGPMLKAIHSVIARL
+194 AGPMLKAIHSVIDRL
-209 GLFHETLEG
+209 GLYHEALEG
-218 AVVSNTQ
+218 AVVTNTN
-225 ELATHPH
+225 ELATHEH

-238 QLLPQISTNT
+238 QLLPQIATNT
-248 VLSSLFFGAK
+248 VLSSIFFGAK

-292 EITIDNDGIPDKYSA
+292 DINIDKDGIPPKYHA
-307 TFDKENEALKGFVK
+307 IFDKEHESLNGFVK

-377 CQGWGNAPKKVTALI
+377 CQGWGNAPKKVAPLI
-392 EKVKQSTGEQGIAQH
+392 AKVQESMGESGLNSH

-433 DTRTQRWRSES
+433 DTRTQRWRSEYN
-444 DMNKPSGLMDW
+444 MNKPSGLMDW

-504 NWMAHKGTANVML
+504 NWMAHKGTANVIL

-526 PEFIILSGDV
+526 PDFIILSGDV

-578 NRILYRSKS
+578 NRVLYRSKS

-600 KAREPSMGYGE
+600 KAREPSLGYGE
-611 LFNGCAIGVLKISH
+611 LFNGCAIGVLKISQ

-645 TSKND
+645 ASKDD

>member
-1 MAYALYAPCLLI
+1 
-13 AAISITLKENVI
+13 
-25 STQHLPLVI
+25 
-34 AGPIVRK
+34 
-41 VTSNLCY
+41 VTSTECH

-53 SSADAP
+53 SNADSPALNLSANEVVV
-59 SLTLS
+59 S
-64 HDEAPIDGDRQSE
+64 GNCQRE
-77 TICVGTHA
+77 TIRVGKYA

-91 FSASKPFSDC
+91 FTSSEPFEDTARIGYSLSFSDD
-101 ARISYQLHFDN
+101 A
-112 EEQQARWHKEQQAL
+112 QQASWENEQRGL
-126 LYTGQS
+126 LYDGQS
-132 TLSFHFTETPKTIL
+132 SLCFHYTETPETIL

-156 SDDALAQVDTLHEHA
+156 SDDALAQVDVLHKNA
-171 FKQKSSFPDLL
+171 FKKENDFPDLL

-194 AGPMLKAIHSVIARL
+194 AGPMLKAIHSVIDRL
-209 GLFHETLEG
+209 GLYHEALEG
-218 AVVSNTQ
+218 AVVTNTN
-225 ELATHPH
+225 ELATHEH

-238 QLLPQISTNT
+238 QLLPQIATNT
-248 VLSSLFFGAK
+248 VLSSIFFGAK

-292 EITIDNDGIPDKYSA
+292 DINIDKDGIPPKYHA
-307 TFDKENEALKGFVK
+307 IFDKEHEALNGFVK

-377 CQGWGNAPKKVTALI
+377 CQGWGNAPKKVAPLI
-392 EKVKQSTGEQGIAQH
+392 AKVQESMGESGLNSH
-407 DEIIDD
+407 DEIIDE

-444 DMNKPSGLMDW
+444 NMNKPSGLMDW

-504 NWMAHKGTANVML
+504 NWMAHKGTANVIL

-526 PEFIILSGDV
+526 PDFIILSGDV

-578 NRILYRSKS
+578 NRVLYRSKS

-600 KAREPSMGYGE
+600 KAREPSLGYGE
-611 LFNGCAIGVLKISH
+611 LFNGCAIGVLKISQ

-645 TSKND
+645 ASKDD

>member
-1 MAYALYAPCLLI
+1 MP
-13 AAISITLKENVI
+13 
-25 STQHLPLVI
+25 QVI

-41 VTSNLCY
+41 VTSTECH

-53 SSADAP
+53 SNADSPALNLSANEVVV
-59 SLTLS
+59 S
-64 HDEAPIDGDRQSE
+64 GNCQRE
-77 TICVGTHA
+77 TIRVGKYA

-91 FSASKPFSDC
+91 FTSSEPFEDTARIGYSLSFSDD
-101 ARISYQLHFDN
+101 A
-112 EEQQARWHKEQQAL
+112 QQASWENEQRGL
-126 LYTGQS
+126 LYDGQS
-132 TLSFHFTETPKTIL
+132 SLCFHYTETPETIL

-156 SDDALAQVDTLHEHA
+156 SDDALAQVDVLHKIA
-171 FKQKSSFPDLL
+171 FKKQNDFPDLL

-194 AGPMLKAIHSVIARL
+194 AGPMLKAIHSVIDRL
-209 GLFHETLEG
+209 GLYHEALEG
-218 AVVSNTQ
+218 AVVTNTN
-225 ELATHPH
+225 ELATHEH

-238 QLLPQISTNT
+238 QLLPQIATNT
-248 VLSSLFFGAK
+248 VLSSIFFGAK

-292 EITIDNDGIPDKYSA
+292 DINIDKDGIPPKYHA
-307 TFDKENEALKGFVK
+307 IFDKEHEALNGFVK

-377 CQGWGNAPKKVTALI
+377 CQGWGNAPKKVAPLI
-392 EKVKQSTGEQGIAQH
+392 AKVQESMGESGLNSH

-444 DMNKPSGLMDW
+444 NMNKPSGLMDW

-504 NWMAHKGTANVML
+504 NWMAHKGTANVIL

-526 PEFIILSGDV
+526 PDFIILSGDV

-578 NRILYRSKS
+578 NRVLYRSKS

-600 KAREPSMGYGE
+600 KAREPSLGYGE
-611 LFNGCAIGVLKISH
+611 LFNGCAIGVLKISQ
-625 KNTDVQCKAL
+625 KTTDVQCKAL

-645 TSKND
+645 ASKDD

>member
-1 MAYALYAPCLLI
+1 MP
-13 AAISITLKENVI
+13 
-25 STQHLPLVI
+25 QVI

-41 VTSNLCY
+41 VTSTECH

-53 SSADAP
+53 SNADSPTLNLSANEVVV
-59 SLTLS
+59 S
-64 HDEAPIDGDRQSE
+64 GNCQRE
-77 TICVGTHA
+77 TIRVGKYA

-91 FSASKPFSDC
+91 FTSSEPFEDTARIGYSLSFSDD
-101 ARISYQLHFDN
+101 A
-112 EEQQARWHKEQQAL
+112 QQASWENEQRGL
-126 LYTGQS
+126 LYHGQPS
-132 TLSFHFTETPKTIL
+132 LCFHYTETPETIL

-156 SDDALAQVDTLHEHA
+156 SDDALAQVDVLHKNA
-171 FKQKSSFPDLL
+171 FKKQNDFPDLL

-194 AGPMLKAIHSVIARL
+194 AGPMLKAIHSVIDRL
-209 GLFHETLEG
+209 GLYHEALEG
-218 AVVSNTQ
+218 AVVTNTN
-225 ELATHPH
+225 ELATHEH

-238 QLLPQISTNT
+238 QLLPQIATNT
-248 VLSSLFFGAK
+248 VLSSIFFGAK

-292 EITIDNDGIPDKYSA
+292 DINIDKDGIPPKYHA
-307 TFDKENEALKGFVK
+307 IFDKEHEALNGFVK

-377 CQGWGNAPKKVTALI
+377 CQGWGNAPKKVAPLI
-392 EKVKQSTGEQGIAQH
+392 AKVQESMGESGLNSH
-407 DEIIDD
+407 DEIIDE

-444 DMNKPSGLMDW
+444 NMNKPSGLMDW

-504 NWMAHKGTANVML
+504 NWMAHKGTANVIL

-526 PEFIILSGDV
+526 PDFIILSGDV

-578 NRILYRSKS
+578 NRVLYRSKS

-600 KAREPSMGYGE
+600 KAREPSLGYGE
-611 LFNGCAIGVLKISH
+611 LFNGCAIGVLKISQ
-625 KNTDVQCKAL
+625 KTTDVQCKAL

-645 TSKND
+645 ASKDD

>member
-1 MAYALYAPCLLI
+1 MP
-13 AAISITLKENVI
+13 
-25 STQHLPLVI
+25 QVI

-41 VTSNLCY
+41 VTSTECH

-53 SSADAP
+53 SNADSPTLNLSANEVVV
-59 SLTLS
+59 S
-64 HDEAPIDGDRQSE
+64 GNCQRE
-77 TICVGTHA
+77 TIRVGKYA

-91 FSASKPFSDC
+91 FTSSEPFEDTARIGYSLSFSDD
-101 ARISYQLHFDN
+101 A
-112 EEQQARWHKEQQAL
+112 QQASWEDEQRGL
-126 LYTGQS
+126 LYDGQS
-132 TLSFHFTETPKTIL
+132 SLCFHYTETPETIL

-156 SDDALAQVDTLHEHA
+156 SDDALAQVDVLHKNA
-171 FKQKSSFPDLL
+171 FKKQNDFPDLL

-194 AGPMLKAIHSVIARL
+194 AGPMLKAIHSVIDRL
-209 GLFHETLEG
+209 GLYHEALEG
-218 AVVSNTQ
+218 AVVTNTN
-225 ELATHPH
+225 ELATHEH

-238 QLLPQISTNT
+238 QLLPQIATNT
-248 VLSSLFFGAK
+248 VLSSIFFGAK

-292 EITIDNDGIPDKYSA
+292 DINIDKDGIPPKYHA
-307 TFDKENEALKGFVK
+307 IFDKEHEALNGFVK

-377 CQGWGNAPKKVTALI
+377 CQGWGNAPKKVAPLI
-392 EKVKQSTGEQGIAQH
+392 AKVQESMGESGLNSH

-444 DMNKPSGLMDW
+444 NMNKPSGLMDW

-504 NWMAHKGTANVML
+504 NWMAHKGTANVIL

-526 PEFIILSGDV
+526 PDFIILSGDV

-578 NRILYRSKS
+578 NRVLYRSKS

-600 KAREPSMGYGE
+600 KAREPSLGYGE
-611 LFNGCAIGVLKISH
+611 LFNGCAIGVLKISQ

-645 TSKND
+645 ASKDD

>member
-1 MAYALYAPCLLI
+1 MSEEI
-13 AAISITLKENVI
+13 VI
-25 STQHLPLVI
+25 STQHLPQVI

-41 VTSNLCY
+41 VTSNSCHVWL
-48 IWVVT
+48 V
-53 SSADAP
+53 SSNADAP
-59 SLTLS
+59 SLSLS
-64 HDEAPIDGDRQSE
+64 HGDSVLAGDSQSD
-77 TICVGTHA
+77 TVRVGKHA
-85 FIHLLS
+85 FIHLVT
-91 FSASKPFSDC
+91 FSASTSFEDRE
-101 ARISYQLHFDN
+101 RINYKLAFDDHQQQN
-112 EEQQARWHKEQQAL
+112 AWEEEQRAL
-126 LYTGQS
+126 LYKDQAS
-132 TLSFHFTETPKTIL
+132 LSFHYTGTPETIL

-156 SDDALAQVDTLHEHA
+156 GDDALVQVDNLHKIA
-171 FKQKSSFPDLL
+171 FEEKASFPDLL

-194 AGPMLKAIHSVIARL
+194 AGPMLKAIHCVIARL
-209 GLFHETLEG
+209 GLYHEALEG
-218 AVVSNTQ
+218 AVVNNTCD
-225 ELATHPH
+225 LSTHEH
-232 GYYERE
+232 GFYERE
-238 QLLPQISTNT
+238 QLLPQIATNT
-248 VLSSLFFGAK
+248 VLSSIFFGAK

-280 MYLLVWSDTLWA
+280 MYLLVWSDTLWPD
-292 EITIDNDGIPDKYSA
+292 IVIDKDGIPEKYNA
-307 TFDKENEALKGFVK
+307 IFDKENEALTGFVK
-321 QLPQV
+321 PLLQV

-377 CQGWGNAPKKVTALI
+377 CQGWGNAPEKVTSLI
-392 EKVKQSTGEQGIAQH
+392 QKVKASLEKQGLAAHNKIV
-407 DEIIDD
+407 DE
-413 LLDFDQWHYRLDT
+413 LLDFDQWHYRIDT

-444 DMNKPSGLMDW
+444 NMNKPSGLMDW

-466 GKESVIV
+466 DKESVIV

-504 NWMAHKGTANVML
+504 NWMAHKGTANVIL

-578 NRILYRSKS
+578 NRVLYRSKS
-587 PLNLFTRRRNMSV
+587 PLNVFTRRRNMSV

-611 LFNGCAIGVLKISH
+611 LFNGCAIGVLKISQ

-645 TSKND
+645 TSKDD

>member
-1 MAYALYAPCLLI
+1 M
-13 AAISITLKENVI
+13 T
-25 STQHLPLVI
+25 STECH
-34 AGPIVRK
+34 
-41 VTSNLCY
+41 

-53 SSADAP
+53 SNADSPTLNLSANEVVV
-59 SLTLS
+59 S
-64 HDEAPIDGDRQSE
+64 GNCQRE
-77 TICVGTHA
+77 TIRVGKYA

-91 FSASKPFSDC
+91 FTSSEPFEDTARIGYSLSFSDD
-101 ARISYQLHFDN
+101 A
-112 EEQQARWHKEQQAL
+112 QQASWENEQRGL
-126 LYTGQS
+126 LYDGQPS
-132 TLSFHFTETPKTIL
+132 LCFHYTETPETIL

-156 SDDALAQVDTLHEHA
+156 SDDALAQVDVLHKNA
-171 FKQKSSFPDLL
+171 FKKQNDFPDLL

-194 AGPMLKAIHSVIARL
+194 AGPMLKAIHSVIDRL
-209 GLFHETLEG
+209 GLYHEALEG
-218 AVVSNTQ
+218 AVVTNTN
-225 ELATHPH
+225 ELATHEH

-238 QLLPQISTNT
+238 QLLPQIATNT
-248 VLSSLFFGAK
+248 VLSSIFFGAK

-292 EITIDNDGIPDKYSA
+292 DINIDKDGIPPKYHA
-307 TFDKENEALKGFVK
+307 IFDKEHEALNGFVK

-377 CQGWGNAPKKVTALI
+377 CQGWGNAPKKVAPLI
-392 EKVKQSTGEQGIAQH
+392 AKVQESMGESGLNSH

-413 LLDFDQWHYRLDT
+413 LLAFDQWHYRLDT

-444 DMNKPSGLMDW
+444 NMNKPSGLMDW

-504 NWMAHKGTANVML
+504 NWMAHKGTANVIL

-526 PEFIILSGDV
+526 PDFIILSGDV

-578 NRILYRSKS
+578 NRVLYRSKS

-600 KAREPSMGYGE
+600 KAREPSLGYGE
-611 LFNGCAIGVLKISH
+611 LFNGCAIGVLKISQ

-645 TSKND
+645 ASKDD

>member
-1 MAYALYAPCLLI
+1 
-13 AAISITLKENVI
+13 
-25 STQHLPLVI
+25 
-34 AGPIVRK
+34 
-41 VTSNLCY
+41 VTSTECH

-53 SSADAP
+53 SNADSPALNLSANEVVV
-59 SLTLS
+59 S
-64 HDEAPIDGDRQSE
+64 GNCQRE
-77 TICVGTHA
+77 TIRVGKYA

-91 FSASKPFSDC
+91 FTSSEPFEDTARIGYSLSFSDD
-101 ARISYQLHFDN
+101 A
-112 EEQQARWHKEQQAL
+112 QQASWENEQRGL
-126 LYTGQS
+126 LYDGQS
-132 TLSFHFTETPKTIL
+132 SLCFHYTETPETIL

-156 SDDALAQVDTLHEHA
+156 SDDALAQVDVLHKNA
-171 FKQKSSFPDLL
+171 FKKENDFPDLL

-194 AGPMLKAIHSVIARL
+194 AGPMLKAIHSVIDRL
-209 GLFHETLEG
+209 GLYHEALEG
-218 AVVSNTQ
+218 AVVTNTN
-225 ELATHPH
+225 ELATHEH

-238 QLLPQISTNT
+238 QLLPQIATNT
-248 VLSSLFFGAK
+248 VLSSIFFGAK

-292 EITIDNDGIPDKYSA
+292 DINIDKDGIPPKYHA
-307 TFDKENEALKGFVK
+307 IFDKEHEALNGFVK

-377 CQGWGNAPKKVTALI
+377 CQGWGNAPKKVAPLI
-392 EKVKQSTGEQGIAQH
+392 AKVQESMGESGLNSH

-444 DMNKPSGLMDW
+444 NMNKPSGLMDW

-504 NWMAHKGTANVML
+504 NWMAHKGTANVIL

-526 PEFIILSGDV
+526 PDFIILSGDV

-578 NRILYRSKS
+578 NRVLYRSKS

-600 KAREPSMGYGE
+600 KAREPSLGYGE
-611 LFNGCAIGVLKISH
+611 LFNGCAIGVLKISQ

-645 TSKND
+645 ASKDD

>member
-1 MAYALYAPCLLI
+1 
-13 AAISITLKENVI
+13 
-25 STQHLPLVI
+25 LPQVI

-41 VTSNLCY
+41 VTSTECH

-53 SSADAP
+53 SNADSPALNLSANEVVV
-59 SLTLS
+59 S
-64 HDEAPIDGDRQSE
+64 GNCQRE
-77 TICVGTHA
+77 TIRVGKYA

-91 FSASKPFSDC
+91 FTSSEPFEDTARIGYSLSFSDD
-101 ARISYQLHFDN
+101 A
-112 EEQQARWHKEQQAL
+112 QQASWENEQRGL
-126 LYTGQS
+126 LYDGQPS
-132 TLSFHFTETPKTIL
+132 LCFHYTETPETIL

-156 SDDALAQVDTLHEHA
+156 SDDALAQVDVLHKNA
-171 FKQKSSFPDLL
+171 FKKQNDFPDLL

-194 AGPMLKAIHSVIARL
+194 AGPMLKAIHSVIDRL
-209 GLFHETLEG
+209 GLYHEALEG
-218 AVVSNTQ
+218 AVVTNTN
-225 ELATHPH
+225 ELATHEH

-238 QLLPQISTNT
+238 QLLPQIATNT
-248 VLSSLFFGAK
+248 VLSSIFFGAK

-292 EITIDNDGIPDKYSA
+292 DINIDKDGIPPKYHA
-307 TFDKENEALKGFVK
+307 IFDKEHEALNGFVK

-377 CQGWGNAPKKVTALI
+377 CQGWGNAPKKVAPLI
-392 EKVKQSTGEQGIAQH
+392 AKVQKSMGESGLNSH

-444 DMNKPSGLMDW
+444 NMNKPSGLMDW

-504 NWMAHKGTANVML
+504 NWMAHKGTANVIL

-526 PEFIILSGDV
+526 PDFIILSGDV

-578 NRILYRSKS
+578 NRVLYRSKS

-600 KAREPSMGYGE
+600 KAREPSLGYGE
-611 LFNGCAIGVLKISH
+611 LFNGCAIGVLKISQ

-645 TSKND
+645 ASKDD

>member
-1 MAYALYAPCLLI
+1 MP
-13 AAISITLKENVI
+13 
-25 STQHLPLVI
+25 QVI

-41 VTSNLCY
+41 VTSTECH

-53 SSADAP
+53 SNADSPALNLSANEVVV
-59 SLTLS
+59 S
-64 HDEAPIDGDRQSE
+64 GNCQRE
-77 TICVGTHA
+77 TIRVGKYA

-91 FSASKPFSDC
+91 FTSSEPFEDTARIGYSLSFSDD
-101 ARISYQLHFDN
+101 A
-112 EEQQARWHKEQQAL
+112 QQASWENEQRGL
-126 LYTGQS
+126 LYDGQS
-132 TLSFHFTETPKTIL
+132 SLCFHYTETPETIL

-156 SDDALAQVDTLHEHA
+156 SDDALAQVDVLHKNA
-171 FKQKSSFPDLL
+171 FKKQNDFPDLL

-194 AGPMLKAIHSVIARL
+194 AGPMLKAIHSVIDRL
-209 GLFHETLEG
+209 GLYHEALEG
-218 AVVSNTQ
+218 AVVTNTN
-225 ELATHPH
+225 ELATHEH

-238 QLLPQISTNT
+238 QLLPQIATNT
-248 VLSSLFFGAK
+248 VLSSIFFGAK

-292 EITIDNDGIPDKYSA
+292 DINIDKDGIPPKYHVI
-307 TFDKENEALKGFVK
+307 FDKEHEALNGFVK

-377 CQGWGNAPKKVTALI
+377 CQGWGNAPKKVAPLI
-392 EKVKQSTGEQGIAQH
+392 AKVQESMGESGLNSH

-444 DMNKPSGLMDW
+444 NMNKPSGLMDW

-504 NWMAHKGTANVML
+504 NWMAHKGTANVIL

-526 PEFIILSGDV
+526 PDFIILSGDV

-578 NRILYRSKS
+578 NRVLYRSAS

-600 KAREPSMGYGE
+600 KAREPSIGYGE
-611 LFNGCAIGVLKISH
+611 LFNGCALGVLKISH
-625 KNTDVQCKAL
+625 KDTEVHCKAL
-635 LSNGKEVEFP
+635 LSNGKEVVFP
-645 TSKND
+645 LEKRN

>member
-1 MAYALYAPCLLI
+1 
-13 AAISITLKENVI
+13 
-25 STQHLPLVI
+25 LPQVI

-41 VTSNLCY
+41 VTSTECH

-53 SSADAP
+53 SNADSPTLNLSANEVVV
-59 SLTLS
+59 S
-64 HDEAPIDGDRQSE
+64 GNCQRE
-77 TICVGTHA
+77 TIRVGKYA

-91 FSASKPFSDC
+91 FTSSEPFEDTARIGYSLSFSDD
-101 ARISYQLHFDN
+101 A
-112 EEQQARWHKEQQAL
+112 QQASWENEQRGL
-126 LYTGQS
+126 LYDGQS
-132 TLSFHFTETPKTIL
+132 SLCFHYTETPETIL

-156 SDDALAQVDTLHEHA
+156 SDDALAQVDVLHKNA
-171 FKQKSSFPDLL
+171 FKKQNDFPDLL

-194 AGPMLKAIHSVIARL
+194 AGPMLKAIHSVIDRL
-209 GLFHETLEG
+209 GLYHEALEG
-218 AVVSNTQ
+218 AVVTNTN
-225 ELATHPH
+225 ELATHEH

-238 QLLPQISTNT
+238 QLLPQIATNT
-248 VLSSLFFGAK
+248 VLSSIFFGAK

-292 EITIDNDGIPDKYSA
+292 DINIDKDGIPPKYHA
-307 TFDKENEALKGFVK
+307 IFDKEHESLNGFVK

-377 CQGWGNAPKKVTALI
+377 CQGWGNAPKKVAPLI
-392 EKVKQSTGEQGIAQH
+392 AKVQESMGESGLNSH
-407 DEIIDD
+407 DEIIDE

-444 DMNKPSGLMDW
+444 NMNKPSGLMDW

-504 NWMAHKGTANVML
+504 NWMAHKGTANVIL

-526 PEFIILSGDV
+526 PDFIILSGDV

-578 NRILYRSKS
+578 NRVLYRSKS

-600 KAREPSMGYGE
+600 KAREPSLGYGE
-611 LFNGCAIGVLKISH
+611 LFNGCAIGVLKISQ

-645 TSKND
+645 ASKDD

>member
-1 MAYALYAPCLLI
+1 M
-13 AAISITLKENVI
+13 T
-25 STQHLPLVI
+25 STECH
-34 AGPIVRK
+34 
-41 VTSNLCY
+41 

-53 SSADAP
+53 SNADSPTLNLSANEVVV
-59 SLTLS
+59 S
-64 HDEAPIDGDRQSE
+64 GNCQRE
-77 TICVGTHA
+77 TIRVGKYA

-91 FSASKPFSDC
+91 FTSSEPFEDTARIGYSLSFSDD
-101 ARISYQLHFDN
+101 A
-112 EEQQARWHKEQQAL
+112 QQASWENEQRGL
-126 LYTGQS
+126 LYDGQS
-132 TLSFHFTETPKTIL
+132 SLCFHYTETPETIL

-156 SDDALAQVDTLHEHA
+156 SDDALAQVDVLHKNA
-171 FKQKSSFPDLL
+171 FKKQNDFPDLL

-194 AGPMLKAIHSVIARL
+194 AGPMLKAIHSVIDRL
-209 GLFHETLEG
+209 GLYHEALEG
-218 AVVSNTQ
+218 AVVTNTN
-225 ELATHPH
+225 ELATHEH

-238 QLLPQISTNT
+238 QLLPQIATNT
-248 VLSSLFFGAK
+248 VLSSIFFGAK

-292 EITIDNDGIPDKYSA
+292 DINIDKDGIPPKYHVI
-307 TFDKENEALKGFVK
+307 FDKEHEALNGFVK

-377 CQGWGNAPKKVTALI
+377 CQGWGNAPKKVAPLI
-392 EKVKQSTGEQGIAQH
+392 AKVQESMGESGLNSH

-426 TPPIEVL
+426 APPIEVL

-444 DMNKPSGLMDW
+444 NMNKPSGLMDW

-504 NWMAHKGTANVML
+504 NWMAHKGTANVIL

-526 PEFIILSGDV
+526 PDFIILSGDV

-578 NRILYRSKS
+578 NRVLYRSKS

-600 KAREPSMGYGE
+600 KAREPSLGYGE
-611 LFNGCAIGVLKISH
+611 LFNGCAIGVLKISQ

-645 TSKND
+645 ASKDD

>member
-1 MAYALYAPCLLI
+1 MP
-13 AAISITLKENVI
+13 
-25 STQHLPLVI
+25 QVI

-41 VTSNLCY
+41 VTSTECH

-53 SSADAP
+53 SNADSPTLNLSANEVVV
-59 SLTLS
+59 S
-64 HDEAPIDGDRQSE
+64 GNCQRE
-77 TICVGTHA
+77 TIRVGKYA

-91 FSASKPFSDC
+91 FTSSEPFEDTARIGYSLSFSDD
-101 ARISYQLHFDN
+101 A
-112 EEQQARWHKEQQAL
+112 QQASWENEQRGL
-126 LYTGQS
+126 LYDGQPS
-132 TLSFHFTETPKTIL
+132 LCFHYTETPETIL

-156 SDDALAQVDTLHEHA
+156 SDDALAQVDVLHKNA
-171 FKQKSSFPDLL
+171 FKKQNDFPDLL

-194 AGPMLKAIHSVIARL
+194 AGPMLKAIHSVIDRL
-209 GLFHETLEG
+209 GLYHEALEG
-218 AVVSNTQ
+218 AVVTNTN
-225 ELATHPH
+225 ELATHEH

-238 QLLPQISTNT
+238 QLLPQIATNT
-248 VLSSLFFGAK
+248 VLSSIFFGAK

-292 EITIDNDGIPDKYSA
+292 DINIDKDGIPPKYHA
-307 TFDKENEALKGFVK
+307 IFDKEHEALNGFVK

-377 CQGWGNAPKKVTALI
+377 CQGWGNAPKKVAPLI
-392 EKVKQSTGEQGIAQH
+392 AKVQESMGESGLNSH

-444 DMNKPSGLMDW
+444 NMNKPSGLMDW

-504 NWMAHKGTANVML
+504 NWMAHKGTANVIL

-526 PEFIILSGDV
+526 PDFIILSGDV

-578 NRILYRSKS
+578 NRVLYRSKS

-600 KAREPSMGYGE
+600 KAREPSLGYGE
-611 LFNGCAIGVLKISH
+611 LFNGCAIGVLKISQ

-645 TSKND
+645 ASKDD

>member
-1 MAYALYAPCLLI
+1 M
-13 AAISITLKENVI
+13 SEESVI
-25 STQHLPLVI
+25 STQQLPQVI

-41 VTSNLCY
+41 VTSNSCHVWL
-48 IWVVT
+48 V
-53 SSADAP
+53 SSNADAP
-59 SLTLS
+59 SLSLS
-64 HDEAPIDGDRQSE
+64 HGDSVLSGDSQSD
-77 TICVGTHA
+77 TVRVGKHA
-85 FIHLLS
+85 FIHLVT
-91 FSASKPFSDC
+91 FSASTLFEDRE
-101 ARISYQLHFDN
+101 RINYKLIFNDH
-112 EEQQARWHKEQQAL
+112 QQQNAWEKEQRAL
-126 LYTGQS
+126 LYKDQAS
-132 TLSFHFTETPKTIL
+132 LSFHYTGTPETIL

-156 SDDALAQVDTLHEHA
+156 GDDALVQVDNLHKIA
-171 FKQKSSFPDLL
+171 FEEKASFPDLL

-194 AGPMLKAIHSVIARL
+194 AGPMLKAIHCVIARL
-209 GLFHETLEG
+209 GLYHEALEG
-218 AVVSNTQ
+218 AVVNNTSD
-225 ELATHPH
+225 LATHEH
-232 GYYERE
+232 GFYERE
-238 QLLPQISTNT
+238 QLLPQIATNT
-248 VLSSLFFGAK
+248 VLSSIFFGAK

-280 MYLLVWSDTLWA
+280 MYLLVWSDTLWPD
-292 EITIDNDGIPDKYSA
+292 IVIDKDGIPEKYNA
-307 TFDKENEALKGFVK
+307 IFDKENEALTGFVK
-321 QLPQV
+321 PLLQV

-332 IPTYMIFDD
+332 VPTYMIFDD

-377 CQGWGNAPKKVTALI
+377 CQGWGNAP
-392 EKVKQSTGEQGIAQH
+392 EKVSDLIQKVKASLDEQGMAAHNEIV
-407 DEIIDD
+407 DE
-413 LLDFDQWHYRLDT
+413 LLDFDQWHYRIDT

-444 DMNKPSGLMDW
+444 NMNKPSGLMDW

-504 NWMAHKGTANVML
+504 NWMAHKGTANVIL

-578 NRILYRSKS
+578 NRVLYRSKS
-587 PLNLFTRRRNMSV
+587 PLNVFTRRRNMSV

-611 LFNGCAIGVLKISH
+611 LFNGCAIGVLKISQ

-645 TSKND
+645 TSKDD

>member
-1 MAYALYAPCLLI
+1 MP
-13 AAISITLKENVI
+13 
-25 STQHLPLVI
+25 QVI

-41 VTSNLCY
+41 VTSTECH

-53 SSADAP
+53 SNADSPTLNLSANEVVV
-59 SLTLS
+59 S
-64 HDEAPIDGDRQSE
+64 GNCQRE
-77 TICVGTHA
+77 TIRVGKYA

-91 FSASKPFSDC
+91 FTSSEPFEDTARIGYSLSFSDD
-101 ARISYQLHFDN
+101 A
-112 EEQQARWHKEQQAL
+112 QQASWEVEQRGL
-126 LYTGQS
+126 LYDGQS
-132 TLSFHFTETPKTIL
+132 SLCFHYTETPETIL

-156 SDDALAQVDTLHEHA
+156 SDDALAQVDVLHKNA
-171 FKQKSSFPDLL
+171 FKKQNDFPDLL

-194 AGPMLKAIHSVIARL
+194 AGPMLKAIHSVIDRL
-209 GLFHETLEG
+209 GLYHEALEG
-218 AVVSNTQ
+218 AVVTNTN
-225 ELATHPH
+225 ELATHEH

-238 QLLPQISTNT
+238 QLLPQIATNT
-248 VLSSLFFGAK
+248 VLSSIFFGAK

-292 EITIDNDGIPDKYSA
+292 DINIDKDGIPPKYHA
-307 TFDKENEALKGFVK
+307 IFDKEHEALNGFVK

-377 CQGWGNAPKKVTALI
+377 CQGWGNAPKKVAPLI
-392 EKVKQSTGEQGIAQH
+392 AKVQESMGESGLNSH

-444 DMNKPSGLMDW
+444 NMNKPSGLMDW

-504 NWMAHKGTANVML
+504 NWMAHKGTANVIL

-526 PEFIILSGDV
+526 PDFIILSGDV

-578 NRILYRSKS
+578 NRVLYRSKS

-600 KAREPSMGYGE
+600 KAREPSLGYGE
-611 LFNGCAIGVLKISH
+611 LFNGCAIGVLKISQ

-645 TSKND
+645 ASKDD

>member
-1 MAYALYAPCLLI
+1 M
-13 AAISITLKENVI
+13 T
-25 STQHLPLVI
+25 STECH
-34 AGPIVRK
+34 
-41 VTSNLCY
+41 

-53 SSADAP
+53 SNADSPALNLSANEVVV
-59 SLTLS
+59 S
-64 HDEAPIDGDRQSE
+64 GNCQRE
-77 TICVGTHA
+77 TIRVGKYA

-91 FSASKPFSDC
+91 FTSSEPFEDTARIGYSLSFSDD
-101 ARISYQLHFDN
+101 A
-112 EEQQARWHKEQQAL
+112 QQASWENEQRGL
-126 LYTGQS
+126 LYDGQS
-132 TLSFHFTETPKTIL
+132 SLCFHYTETPETIL

-156 SDDALAQVDTLHEHA
+156 SDDALAQVDVLHKNA
-171 FKQKSSFPDLL
+171 FKKQNDFPDLL

-194 AGPMLKAIHSVIARL
+194 AGPMLKAIHSVIDRL
-209 GLFHETLEG
+209 GLYHEALEG
-218 AVVSNTQ
+218 AVVTNTN
-225 ELATHPH
+225 ELATHEH

-238 QLLPQISTNT
+238 QLLPQIATNT
-248 VLSSLFFGAK
+248 VLSSIFFGAK

-292 EITIDNDGIPDKYSA
+292 DINIDKDGIPPKYHA
-307 TFDKENEALKGFVK
+307 IFDKEHEALNGFVK

-377 CQGWGNAPKKVTALI
+377 CQGWGNAPKKVAPLI
-392 EKVKQSTGEQGIAQH
+392 AKVQESMGESGLNSH

-444 DMNKPSGLMDW
+444 NMNKPSGLMDW

-504 NWMAHKGTANVML
+504 NWMAHKGTANVIL

-526 PEFIILSGDV
+526 PDFIILSGDV

-578 NRILYRSKS
+578 NRVLYRSKS

-600 KAREPSMGYGE
+600 KAREPSLGYGE
-611 LFNGCAIGVLKISH
+611 LFNGCAIGVLKISQ

-645 TSKND
+645 ASKDD

>member
-1 MAYALYAPCLLI
+1 
-13 AAISITLKENVI
+13 
-25 STQHLPLVI
+25 
-34 AGPIVRK
+34 
-41 VTSNLCY
+41 VTSTECH

-53 SSADAP
+53 SNADSPTLNLSANEVVV
-59 SLTLS
+59 S
-64 HDEAPIDGDRQSE
+64 GNCQRE
-77 TICVGTHA
+77 TIRVGKYA

-91 FSASKPFSDC
+91 FTSSEPFDDTARIGYSLSFSDD
-101 ARISYQLHFDN
+101 A
-112 EEQQARWHKEQQAL
+112 QQASWENEQRGL
-126 LYTGQS
+126 LYDGQS
-132 TLSFHFTETPKTIL
+132 SLCFHYTETPETIL

-156 SDDALAQVDTLHEHA
+156 SDDALAQVDVLHKNA
-171 FKQKSSFPDLL
+171 FKKQNDFPDLL

-194 AGPMLKAIHSVIARL
+194 AGPMLKAIHSVIDRL
-209 GLFHETLEG
+209 GLYHEALEG
-218 AVVSNTQ
+218 AVVTNTN
-225 ELATHPH
+225 ELATHEH

-238 QLLPQISTNT
+238 QLLPQIATNT
-248 VLSSLFFGAK
+248 VLSSIFFGAK

-292 EITIDNDGIPDKYSA
+292 DINIDKDGIPPKYHA
-307 TFDKENEALKGFVK
+307 IFDKEHEALNGFVK

-377 CQGWGNAPKKVTALI
+377 CQGWGNAPKKVAPLI
-392 EKVKQSTGEQGIAQH
+392 AKVQESMGESGLNSH

-444 DMNKPSGLMDW
+444 NMNKPSGLMDW

-504 NWMAHKGTANVML
+504 NWMAHKGTANVIL

-526 PEFIILSGDV
+526 PDFIILSGDV

-578 NRILYRSKS
+578 NRVLYRSKS

-600 KAREPSMGYGE
+600 KAREPSLGYGE
-611 LFNGCAIGVLKISH
+611 LFNGCAIGVLKISQ

-635 LSNGKEVEFP
+635 LSNGNEVEFP
-645 TSKND
+645 ASKDD

>member
-1 MAYALYAPCLLI
+1 MP
-13 AAISITLKENVI
+13 
-25 STQHLPLVI
+25 QVI

-41 VTSNLCY
+41 VTSTECH

-53 SSADAP
+53 SNADSPALNLSANEVVV
-59 SLTLS
+59 S
-64 HDEAPIDGDRQSE
+64 GNCQRE
-77 TICVGTHA
+77 TIRVGKYA

-91 FSASKPFSDC
+91 FTSSEPFKDTARIGYSLSFSDD
-101 ARISYQLHFDN
+101 A
-112 EEQQARWHKEQQAL
+112 QQASWENEQRGL
-126 LYTGQS
+126 LYDGQS
-132 TLSFHFTETPKTIL
+132 SLCFHYTETPETIL

-156 SDDALAQVDTLHEHA
+156 SDDALAQVDVLHKNA
-171 FKQKSSFPDLL
+171 FKKENDFPDLL

-194 AGPMLKAIHSVIARL
+194 AGPMLKAIHSVIDRL
-209 GLFHETLEG
+209 GLYHEALEG
-218 AVVSNTQ
+218 AVVTNTN
-225 ELATHPH
+225 ELATHEH

-238 QLLPQISTNT
+238 QLLPQIATNT
-248 VLSSLFFGAK
+248 VLSSIFFGAK

-292 EITIDNDGIPDKYSA
+292 DINTDKDGIPPKYHA
-307 TFDKENEALKGFVK
+307 IFDKEHEALNGFVK

-377 CQGWGNAPKKVTALI
+377 CQGWGNAPKKVAPLI
-392 EKVKQSTGEQGIAQH
+392 AKVQESMGESGLNSH
-407 DEIIDD
+407 DEIIDE

-426 TPPIEVL
+426 APPIEVL

-444 DMNKPSGLMDW
+444 NMNKPSGLMDW

-504 NWMAHKGTANVML
+504 NWMAHKGTANVIL

-526 PEFIILSGDV
+526 PDFIILSGDV

-578 NRILYRSKS
+578 NRVLYRSKS

-600 KAREPSMGYGE
+600 KAREPSLGYGE
-611 LFNGCAIGVLKISH
+611 LFNGCAIGVLKISQ

-645 TSKND
+645 ASKDD

>member
-1 MAYALYAPCLLI
+1 MP
-13 AAISITLKENVI
+13 
-25 STQHLPLVI
+25 QVI

-41 VTSNLCY
+41 VTSTECH

-53 SSADAP
+53 SNADSPTLNLSANEVVV
-59 SLTLS
+59 S
-64 HDEAPIDGDRQSE
+64 GNCQRE
-77 TICVGTHA
+77 TIRVGKYA

-91 FSASKPFSDC
+91 FTSSERFEDTARIGYSLSFSDD
-101 ARISYQLHFDN
+101 A
-112 EEQQARWHKEQQAL
+112 QQASWENEQRGL
-126 LYTGQS
+126 LYDGQPS
-132 TLSFHFTETPKTIL
+132 LCFHYTETPETIL

-156 SDDALAQVDTLHEHA
+156 SDDALAQVDVLHKNA
-171 FKQKSSFPDLL
+171 FKKQNDFPDLL

-194 AGPMLKAIHSVIARL
+194 AGPMLKAIHSVIDRL
-209 GLFHETLEG
+209 GLYHEALEG
-218 AVVSNTQ
+218 AVVTNTN
-225 ELATHPH
+225 ELATHEH

-238 QLLPQISTNT
+238 LLLPQIATNT
-248 VLSSLFFGAK
+248 VLSSIFFGAK

-292 EITIDNDGIPDKYSA
+292 DINIDKDGIPPKYHA
-307 TFDKENEALKGFVK
+307 IFDKEHEALNGFVK

-377 CQGWGNAPKKVTALI
+377 CQGWGNAPKKVAPLI
-392 EKVKQSTGEQGIAQH
+392 AKVQESMGESGLNSH

-444 DMNKPSGLMDW
+444 NMNKPSGLMDW

-504 NWMAHKGTANVML
+504 NWMAHKGTANVIL

-526 PEFIILSGDV
+526 PDFIILSGDV

-578 NRILYRSKS
+578 NRVLYRSKS

-600 KAREPSMGYGE
+600 KAREPSLGYGE
-611 LFNGCAIGVLKISH
+611 LFNGCAIGVLKISQ

-645 TSKND
+645 ASKDD